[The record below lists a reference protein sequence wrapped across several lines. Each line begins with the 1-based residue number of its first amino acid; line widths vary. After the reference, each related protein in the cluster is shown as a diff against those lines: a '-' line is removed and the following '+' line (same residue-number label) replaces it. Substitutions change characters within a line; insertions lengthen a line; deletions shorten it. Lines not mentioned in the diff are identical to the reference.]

1 MYTNMRLYTKDYLNF
16 KVIDDAG
23 NCITEFQ
30 GVQRAQ
36 KALPGDEVNKDGSF
50 KKRVKH
56 PPIVG
61 VLKLNNKIK
70 YGLTSRNVP
79 IHLFE
84 PMNKAYPHMLVSSDQ
99 KSSCNVLAVIQFE
112 AWDQSRFPRGSL
124 IRIIGDCGS
133 MEAEAE
139 SLLLRYSPLSYPKKF
154 EISPLYE
161 TELSNRA
168 VLPGFTFNIDP
179 PGCEDVDDV
188 FTVEKTDD
196 IYTVSISIK
205 DVASAIEPES
215 VLDIYASNVGQ
226 TLYPASNKPKHMLPP
241 SLGIKCLSL
250 LPGKSRNCITL
261 SIKWSADKGILDKN
275 VSLTRLSVDEAFT
288 YDEADNSTKWYMN
301 VIKCI
306 SESIHGSPLPSSHEW
321 VETLMIYYNTEIGNL
336 LHKSKT
342 GILRAHDA
350 PDVDKLKKILD
361 IDESLKMLAYS
372 SAKYVAGHTD
382 SYHWGLLSK
391 SYAHA
396 SSPLR
401 RYADLFNQQC
411 LHKILKANKI
421 SETPAVL
428 CSKLNML
435 GKDAKSFE
443 RDTFFLNHL
452 SHEAMEVEGIL
463 VDIIPEKEKVQVWVS
478 RWNRMIRVPCTV
490 EFNMVKPR
498 DGTQGFMIHHGVKVK
513 ITYMINYESARWKDR
528 ILFRIVEVL

>member
-1 MYTNMRLYTKDYLNF
+1 MKLYTKDYLNF
-16 KVIDDAG
+16 KVIDDTG
-23 NCITEFQ
+23 DCITEFK
-30 GVQRAQ
+30 GVERAQ
-36 KALPGDEVNKDGSF
+36 KALPGDEVNKDGSL
-50 KKRVKH
+50 KKRAKH

-61 VLKLNNKIK
+61 VLKLKNKIK

-124 IRIIGDCGS
+124 IRIIGDCGT

-161 TELSNRA
+161 TELSNRPA
-168 VLPGFTFNIDP
+168 LPGFTFNIDP

-196 IYTVSISIK
+196 TYTVSISIT
-205 DVASAIEPES
+205 DVASAVDSGS

-226 TLYPASNKPKHMLPP
+226 SLYPASDKPKHMLPP
-241 SLGIKCLSL
+241 NLGIECLSL

-261 SIKWSADKGILDKN
+261 SIIWSPDRGVLDKK
-275 VSLTRLSVDEAFT
+275 VCLTTLSVNKAFT
-288 YDEADNSTKWYMN
+288 YDEADKSTEWYMN
-301 VIKCI
+301 IIKGI
-306 SESIHGSPLPSSHEW
+306 SESIHGSALASSHEW
-321 VETLMIYYNTEIGNL
+321 VETLMIYYNTEVGNIL
-336 LHKSKT
+336 RKSNT
-342 GILRAHDA
+342 GILRSHDA
-350 PDVDKLKKILD
+350 PD
-361 IDESLKMLAYS
+361 IDRLNKWLSIDPTLKMLAYS
-372 SAKYVAGHTD
+372 SAKYTPGHTD
-382 SYHWGLLSK
+382 SFHWGLSSK

-401 RYADLFNQQC
+401 RYADLFNQRC
-411 LHKILKANKI
+411 LHKILKGADTP
-421 SETPAVL
+421 ETPALL
-428 CSKLNML
+428 CSKLNIL

-443 RDTFFLNHL
+443 RDTFFLNNL
-452 SHEAMEVEGIL
+452 SHEIMDIQGIL
-463 VDIIPEKEKVQVWVS
+463 TEIIHEKEKVEIWVPS
-478 RWNRMIRVPCTV
+478 WNRMIRFPCSI
-490 EFNMVKPR
+490 ESGMVKPR
-498 DGTQGFMIHHGVKVK
+498 DGSSMFNIELGNKVK